1 MFADL
6 FGSNLRLSPGHLLFR
21 YILSNISS
29 AASRT
34 DEHLASH
41 FRDALETLL
50 G

>member
-6 FGSNLRLSPGHLLFR
+6 SGSNLRLSQGHLLFR

-34 DEHLASH
+34 EEYLASR
-41 FRDALETLL
+41 FRDALETVP